1 MMKGNMVSFL
11 VLVALSML
19 FIDHYALG
27 FDDDEDDDEDDE
39 GFAMLYLQNY
49 HYLSPDEDLA
59 NQNTTKAIENFQKFF
74 GIQVTGHLDEDT
86 LYMMKKPR
94 CGDPDVNI
102 QGFRIKRYVTR
113 GKWRKR
119 NLTYYLSFGDD
130 MSRADQSRIFAE
142 AFKYWS
148 DAAQNLT
155 FNRTHDYN
163 NTDLRISFGKRLH
176 GGVPREKPCAYPF
189 DGPGGII
196 AHAYYPSRG
205 FIHFDDDEHF
215 TELGGVQGWW
225 WNSRQSRSLLYT
237 AVHEIGHALGLAH
250 SNVQGAVMWP
260 LARNGRPVLHQD
272 DIDGINSLYGN
283 PKGTQTDK
291 EEVET

>member
-1 MMKGNMVSFL
+1 MTRSYFCRHRHFHCDCRCCNYY
-11 VLVALSML
+11 
-19 FIDHYALG
+19 FI
-27 FDDDEDDDEDDE
+27 
-39 GFAMLYLQNY
+39 
-49 HYLSPDEDLA
+49 
-59 NQNTTKAIENFQKFF
+59 I
-74 GIQVTGHLDEDT
+74 I
-86 LYMMKKPR
+86 
-94 CGDPDVNI
+94 
-102 QGFRIKRYVTR
+102 
-113 GKWRKR
+113 
-119 NLTYYLSFGDD
+119 
-130 MSRADQSRIFAE
+130 IFI
-142 AFKYWS
+142 
-148 DAAQNLT
+148 
-155 FNRTHDYN
+155 H
-163 NTDLRISFGKRLH
+163 SFGKRLH

-272 DIDGINSLYGN
+272 DIDGINSLYGRY
-283 PKGTQTDK
+283 TQNWNSLC
-291 EEVET
+291 VLA